1 MRNKLGG
8 YMSKIGVKNKDW
20 PFDKGEK
27 ARLTWIGEPYKENNK
42 WMVKAYFRGTK
53 ATREIILDWAS
64 IHFLSIDKYYT
75 DGNLNN
81 GEVLENK
88 DVIEVNLSGSRIEY
102 NEKPWVVQ
110 GPGFRLETK
119 SKTFNFFKNGMLY
132 TVPIIEVIRA
142 ILAPDKFM
150 LNRIVEMDTLENY
163 FTYKVEKDKLDI
175 NFTSEYDKNLLS
187 SEKIN
192 HLVWLITNPKIL
204 RMYSIIGQNLWQ
216 LRELKFDFLIDKFNI
231 TARVDKKGTGIRV
244 LEIIALKKKRINIA
258 EIDIHHPSLEETETT
273 NVIKKRK
280 FVNKNSNE
288 DRELDSH
295 SEGSTKT
302 SEEIS
307 TFLISHEYERVPRIN
322 KVKLGRKIRR
332 NKEDESTQ
340 KFILEDDKLRTTAD
354 TGGEQIIKGLEFT
367 NISKAEEKG
376 ELQEFIE
383 VLKLL
388 QKRHDVK
395 SVDIIVG
402 DLPEGRTG
410 KKFSRLSDGITKR
423 RYAIGKITMMDSSEC
438 SLIEVERQGK
448 ALSMLVLKSNKLVK
462 WEYVCS
468 ILLLGLVKDSG
479 KWNNE
484 IINKIINSGVEL
496 YRKKHLKI
504 CTYNKEYY
512 IYRMIINKRKN

>member
-8 YMSKIGVKNKDW
+8 YMSKIGVKIKDW
-20 PFDKGEK
+20 PFNKGEK
-27 ARLTWIGEPYKENNK
+27 ARLTWIGEPYKQNNK
-42 WMVKAYFRGTK
+42 WMLKAYFRGTK
-53 ATREIILDWAS
+53 AKKEIVLDWAS

-88 DVIEVNLSGSRIEY
+88 EVIEVNLSGARIEY
-102 NEKPWVVQ
+102 NERPWVVQ
-110 GPGFRLETK
+110 GQGFRLETK

-150 LNRIVEMDTLENY
+150 LNKIVEMDTLENY

-192 HLVWLITNPKIL
+192 HLAWLITNPKIL

-280 FVNKNSNE
+280 FVNKNSSE

-295 SEGSTKT
+295 NDGSTKA

-322 KVKLGRKIRR
+322 KVKSGRRIRR
-332 NKEDESTQ
+332 NKENENTP
-340 KFILEDDKLRTTAD
+340 KYVLEDDKLRTVAD
-354 TGGEQIIKGLEFT
+354 SGGEEILKGLEFT
-367 NISKAEEKG
+367 NILKVEEKG

-388 QKRHDVK
+388 QKRRDIK

-402 DLPEGRTG
+402 DLPEGKTG
-410 KKFSRLSDGITKR
+410 KRFSRLSDRITRR
-423 RYAIGKITMMDSSEC
+423 RYAIGKIIMMDGREFW
-438 SLIEVERQGK
+438 LIEVEREYK
-448 ALSMLVLKSNKLVK
+448 ALSMLLIRARVKVNWRKVYSSLLISLV
-462 WEYVCS
+462 E
-468 ILLLGLVKDSG
+468 DSG
-479 KWNNE
+479 TWSNE
-484 IINKIINSGVEL
+484 VIERLREKGAVVQRLKHINKDKYDKEICI
-496 YRKKHLKI
+496 YIKLK
-504 CTYNKEYY
+504 
-512 IYRMIINKRKN
+512 

>member
-1 MRNKLGG
+1 MRKKLGG
-8 YMSKIGVKNKDW
+8 YMSKIGVKIKDW
-20 PFDKGEK
+20 PFNKGEK
-27 ARLTWIGEPYKENNK
+27 ARLTWIGEPYKQNNK
-42 WMVKAYFRGTK
+42 WMVKAYFRGAK
-53 ATREIILDWAS
+53 ATREVVLDWAS
-64 IHFLSIDKYYT
+64 IHFLSIDKYYS

-88 DVIEVNLSGSRIEY
+88 EVIEVNLSGARIEY
-102 NEKPWVVQ
+102 NERPWVVQ

-192 HLVWLITNPKIL
+192 HLAWLITNPKIL

-216 LRELKFDFLIDKFNI
+216 LRELKFDFFIDKFNI

-244 LEIIALKKKRINIA
+244 LEIIALKKKRINIV

-280 FVNKNSNE
+280 FVNKNSIE

-295 SEGSTKT
+295 SDGSTKT

-307 TFLISHEYERVPRIN
+307 TFLINHEYVSIPRIN

-332 NKEDESTQ
+332 SKEDESTQ
-340 KFILEDDKLRTTAD
+340 KFIIEDDKLRTTAD
-354 TGGEQIIKGLEFT
+354 TGGEEVIKGLEFT
-367 NISKAEEKG
+367 NISKVEEKG

-388 QKRHDVK
+388 QKLPDIK

-402 DLPEGRTG
+402 DLPEGKASKR
-410 KKFSRLSDGITKR
+410 FSRLSDGITKR
-423 RYAIGKITMMDSSEC
+423 RYAIGKVTLMNDREW
-438 SLIEVERQGK
+438 SLIEVEREKK
-448 ALSMLVLKSNKLVK
+448 ALSMLIIKINNKVSSK
-462 WEYVCS
+462 CVCS
-468 ILLLGLVKDSG
+468 LLLLGLIRENG
-479 KWNNE
+479 KWSNGSIETVQKFGTEVNR
-484 IINKIINSGVEL
+484 IRHTNKKQYDKAQFIYE
-496 YRKKHLKI
+496 KI
-504 CTYNKEYY
+504 K
-512 IYRMIINKRKN
+512 